1 MPLLIHGMSILKV
14 FNKHLAGPRELV
26 LDTES
31 TGLLLADGHRLV
43 EVALVE
49 MINRKPTGRELHV
62 LINPDRDI
70 PAEVVK
76 IHGINNE
83 KVKDAPKFEDLAKE
97 IRDFIGNDPV
107 VITCRTN
114 KDGYTLD
121 IDMLNFELTK
131 AGETEVPLAQ
141 WINVRRWSEA
151 MFGDKAATLDKV
163 LDRYGISRKERD
175 ENGHGAL
182 LDARLLAEA
191 YPQLLKDYMNF
202 SEPKAA
208 ANAKT
213 SVKPPKP

>member
-1 MPLLIHGMSILKV
+1 MSILKV
-14 FNKHLAGPRELV
+14 FNKSLTGPRELV

-31 TGLLLADGHRLV
+31 TGLLTSDGHRMV
-43 EVALVE
+43 EIALVE

-62 LINPDRDI
+62 LINPERDI

-76 IHGINNE
+76 IHGITNE
-83 KVKDAPKFEDLAKE
+83 RVKDEPKFSEVAKE

-107 VITCRTN
+107 VITCRTT
-114 KDGYTLD
+114 KEGYTLD
-121 IDMLNFELTK
+121 VELLNLELKK
-131 AGETEVPLAQ
+131 AGQEEVPVSQ

-175 ENGHGAL
+175 EHGHGAL

-191 YPQLLKDYMNF
+191 YPKLLKDYINF
-202 SEPKAA
+202 SEPQPSAS
-208 ANAKT
+208 AKM
-213 SVKPPKP
+213 SQKPPKV